1 MRSAV
6 SLTVVRVQ
14 TPCPA
19 DWDEMHGDERVRF
32 CDECKLNVYNISEL
46 TRAQAETLI
55 AKHEGRLCVR
65 YYQRK
70 DGTVITQDC
79 EGGLRRAMQR
89 TRRLVTAAA
98 GAVLCAVL
106 APFGFAWNV
115 PIKND
120 PQPTGADCGV
130 PVAGRMVMGKPA
142 PQQQEVKGEVAIMGD
157 VAPVPQPQQ
166 PQVIMGIVAPRP
178 PATQP
183 STQPVIGPSTQ
194 PAE

>member
-1 MRSAV
+1 MR
-6 SLTVVRVQ
+6 
-14 TPCPA
+14 
-19 DWDEMHGDERVRF
+19 GDERVRF

-46 TRAQAETLI
+46 TRAQAKTLI

-65 YYQRK
+65 YYQRT

-79 EGGLRRAMQR
+79 QGGVRRAMQR

-115 PIKND
+115 PVKND
-120 PQPTGADCGV
+120 PPPTGAGCAL

-142 PQQQEVKGEVAIMGD
+142 PQQREVKGEVAIMGD
-157 VAPVPQPQQ
+157 IAPLPQQPQQ
-166 PQVIMGIVAPRP
+166 PQVIMGVVAPRP

-183 STQPVIGPSTQ
+183 STQPVDQPTTQ
-194 PAE
+194 PAQ